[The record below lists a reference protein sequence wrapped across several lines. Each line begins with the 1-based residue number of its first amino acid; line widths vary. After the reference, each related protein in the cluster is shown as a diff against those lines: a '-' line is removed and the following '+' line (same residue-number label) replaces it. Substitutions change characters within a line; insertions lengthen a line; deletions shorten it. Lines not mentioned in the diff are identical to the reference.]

1 VDAPQF
7 DASLYSQTSLILMG
21 ILIMILNPLD
31 GGVVEELYYR
41 GYLLE
46 HPCAYAGK
54 FDKRSHDWVYAFWP
68 GD

>member
-1 VDAPQF
+1 
-7 DASLYSQTSLILMG
+7 MG
-21 ILIMILNPLD
+21 ILIMILNPIA

-54 FDKRSHDWVYAFWP
+54 FDKRSHDWVYGFWP